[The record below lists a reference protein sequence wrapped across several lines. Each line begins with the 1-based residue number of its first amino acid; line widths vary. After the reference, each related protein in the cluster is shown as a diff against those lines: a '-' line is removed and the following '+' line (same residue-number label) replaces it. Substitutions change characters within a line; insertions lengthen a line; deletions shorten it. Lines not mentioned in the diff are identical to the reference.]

1 MHPMRIGFAIAADF
15 NRRMNNSSRSR
26 IRFSARLSPFD
37 LGSTLIVKDDEG
49 DYLPYESHTPLSSS
63 DSDDDYDKNCAY
75 WILPSQPVSFAD
87 YMSRFLHNTHMMNP
101 IPVKAFVLL
110 SHHPQKS
117 FAPPS
122 ITEEEISSSSLFLTP
137 SLQVLLEAEQAFTS
151 FFSDSFIDETP
162 VVEGYGCAL
171 GISFQVVS

>member
-1 MHPMRIGFAIAADF
+1 MHPMRIGFAMVVDF
-15 NRRMNNSSRSR
+15 SRRMNNSSRSR

-75 WILPSQPVSFAD
+75 WILLSQPVSFAD
-87 YMSRFLHNTHMMNP
+87 SMSRFLHNTHMMNS
-101 IPVKAFVLL
+101 IPAKALAL
-110 SHHPQKS
+110 NTYHPQKS
-117 FAPPS
+117 LAPPS
-122 ITEEEISSSSLFLTP
+122 ITEEEISSSALLLTP

-151 FFSDSFIDETP
+151 FFSDNYIDETP

-171 GISFQVVS
+171 GISFQVES

>member
-1 MHPMRIGFAIAADF
+1 
-15 NRRMNNSSRSR
+15 MNNSSRSR

-63 DSDDDYDKNCAY
+63 DSDDDYDKNF
-75 WILPSQPVSFAD
+75 SFAD
-87 YMSRFLHNTHMMNP
+87 SMSRFLHNTHMMNP
-101 IPVKAFVLL
+101 IPVK
-110 SHHPQKS
+110 KS
-117 FAPPS
+117 FAPLS
-122 ITEEEISSSSLFLTP
+122 ITEEEISSM
-137 SLQVLLEAEQAFTS
+137 LLEAEQAFTS

-162 VVEGYGCAL
+162 VMEGYGCAL